1 MALVT
6 TRRNKL
12 TDVTIEMRKTCNMQE
27 GDTIKVIRQDNKPS
41 GTSYPTRGHTLAGAG
56 QGVHAEQ
63 PMFALKVGSHLD
75 PGIRRKHR
83 PNEDTLLVTQG
94 IVPCAPPST
103 LPKPFALLIVAD
115 GVGGQAHGQEASRL
129 AVRSLAK
136 YVSGSLG
143 SQQMK
148 PGAVLA
154 LLTAGVQYANQLVY
168 QHNREQRDN
177 MGTTMTAALV
187 MDNTAYVAHV
197 GDSRLYLYREPRG
210 LAQITQDH
218 TVVAS
223 LVAAGVIKSKDI
235 YTHPMRNR
243 IYRSLGDKATA
254 EVDGYTVP
262 LAAGD
267 LLLLC
272 SDGLWEMVRDQQ
284 IAAILTTHRPHPSKT
299 AHALVQAALAGGG
312 EDNVSVIVAQ
322 VSKV

>member
-1 MALVT
+1 ML
-6 TRRNKL
+6 RR
-12 TDVTIEMRKTCNMQE
+12 R
-27 GDTIKVIRQDNKPS
+27 DNNPS
-41 GTSYPTRGHTLAGAG
+41 GSSHHARMHTLADAG
-56 QGVHAEQ
+56 KGVNTKQ
-63 PMFALKVGSHLD
+63 SVLALQVGSHLD
-75 PGIRRKHR
+75 PGIRRKYR
-83 PNEDTLLVTQG
+83 PNEDTILVTQG
-94 IVPCAPPST
+94 SVPSASPST
-103 LPKPFALLIVAD
+103 SPKPFALLIVAD
-115 GVGGQAHGQEASRL
+115 GMGGQARGQEASRL

-136 YVSGSLG
+136 YVSGSFG
-143 SQQMK
+143 SQQLK
-148 PGAVLA
+148 PEAFLP
-154 LLTAGVQYANQLVY
+154 LLTAGVQYANQVVY
-168 QHNREQRDN
+168 QHNREQRDT
-177 MGTTMTAALV
+177 MGTTMTVALV
-187 MDNTAYVAHV
+187 METTAYVAHV
-197 GDSRLYLYREPRG
+197 GDSRLYLYRDPTG

-218 TVVAS
+218 SVVAS

-243 IYRSLGDKATA
+243 IYRSLGDKASV
-254 EVDGYTVP
+254 EVDGSAVP

>member
-1 MALVT
+1 ML
-6 TRRNKL
+6 RR
-12 TDVTIEMRKTCNMQE
+12 R
-27 GDTIKVIRQDNKPS
+27 DNNPS
-41 GTSYPTRGHTLAGAG
+41 GSSHHARMHTLAGAG
-56 QGVHAEQ
+56 KGVITGQ
-63 PMFALKVGSHLD
+63 SVLALQVGSHQD

-83 PNEDTLLVTQG
+83 PNEDTILVTQG
-94 IVPCAPPST
+94 SVPSASPST
-103 LPKPFALLIVAD
+103 SPKPFALLIVAD
-115 GVGGQAHGQEASRL
+115 GMGGQAHGQEASRL

-168 QHNREQRDN
+168 QHNREQRDD

>member
-1 MALVT
+1 M
-6 TRRNKL
+6 
-12 TDVTIEMRKTCNMQE
+12 
-27 GDTIKVIRQDNKPS
+27 
-41 GTSYPTRGHTLAGAG
+41 HTLAGAG
-56 QGVHAEQ
+56 KGVITGQ
-63 PMFALKVGSHLD
+63 SVLALQVGSHQD

-83 PNEDTLLVTQG
+83 PNEDTILVTQG
-94 IVPCAPPST
+94 SVPSASPST
-103 LPKPFALLIVAD
+103 SPKPFALLIVAD
-115 GVGGQAHGQEASRL
+115 GMGGQAHGQEASRL

>member
-1 MALVT
+1 ML
-6 TRRNKL
+6 RR
-12 TDVTIEMRKTCNMQE
+12 R
-27 GDTIKVIRQDNKPS
+27 DNNPS
-41 GTSYPTRGHTLAGAG
+41 GSSHHARMHTLAGAG
-56 QGVHAEQ
+56 KGVITGQ
-63 PMFALKVGSHLD
+63 SVLALQVGSHQD

-83 PNEDTLLVTQG
+83 PNEDTILVTQG
-94 IVPCAPPST
+94 SVPSASPST
-103 LPKPFALLIVAD
+103 SPKPFALLIVAD
-115 GVGGQAHGQEASRL
+115 GMGGQAHGQEASRL

>member
-1 MALVT
+1 ML
-6 TRRNKL
+6 RR
-12 TDVTIEMRKTCNMQE
+12 R
-27 GDTIKVIRQDNKPS
+27 DNNPS
-41 GTSYPTRGHTLAGAG
+41 GSSHHAPMHTLADAG
-56 QGVHAEQ
+56 KGVNTKQ
-63 PMFALKVGSHLD
+63 PVLALQVGSHLD

-83 PNEDTLLVTQG
+83 PNEDTILVTQG
-94 IVPCAPPST
+94 SVPSVSPST

-115 GVGGQAHGQEASRL
+115 GMGGQAHGQEASRL
-129 AVRSLAK
+129 AVQSLAK
-136 YVSGSLG
+136 YVSGSFG
-143 SQQMK
+143 SQQLK
-148 PGAVLA
+148 PEAVLA
-154 LLTAGVQYANQLVY
+154 LLTAGVQYANQVVY
-168 QHNREQRDN
+168 QHNREQRDT
-177 MGTTMTAALV
+177 MGTTMTVALV
-187 MDNTAYVAHV
+187 METTAYVAHV
-197 GDSRLYLYREPRG
+197 GDSRLYLYREPSG

-218 TVVAS
+218 SVVAS
-223 LVAAGVIKSKDI
+223 LVAAGVIESKDI

-243 IYRSLGDKATA
+243 IYRSLGDKATV
-254 EVDGYTVP
+254 EVDGSAVP

>member
-1 MALVT
+1 ML
-6 TRRNKL
+6 RR
-12 TDVTIEMRKTCNMQE
+12 R
-27 GDTIKVIRQDNKPS
+27 DNNPS
-41 GTSYPTRGHTLAGAG
+41 GSSHHARMHTLAGAG
-56 QGVHAEQ
+56 KGVNTKQ
-63 PMFALKVGSHLD
+63 SVLALQVGSHLD
-75 PGIRRKHR
+75 PGIRRKHK
-83 PNEDTLLVTQG
+83 PNEDTILVTQG
-94 IVPCAPPST
+94 SVPSASPST

-115 GVGGQAHGQEASRL
+115 GMGGQARGQEASRL
-129 AVRSLAK
+129 AVQSLAT

-148 PGAVLA
+148 PEALLP

-168 QHNREQRDN
+168 QHNREQRDT
-177 MGTTMTAALV
+177 MGTTMTVALV
-187 MDNTAYVAHV
+187 METTAYVAHV
-197 GDSRLYLYREPRG
+197 GDSRLYLYRDPTG

-218 TVVAS
+218 SVVAS

-243 IYRSLGDKATA
+243 IYRSLGDKASV
-254 EVDGYTVP
+254 EVDGSAVP

-284 IAAILTTHRPHPSKT
+284 IATILTTHRPHPSKT

>member
-1 MALVT
+1 ML
-6 TRRNKL
+6 RR
-12 TDVTIEMRKTCNMQE
+12 R
-27 GDTIKVIRQDNKPS
+27 DNNPS
-41 GTSYPTRGHTLAGAG
+41 GSSHHAPTQTLAGAG
-56 QGVHAEQ
+56 KGVNTKQ
-63 PMFALKVGSHLD
+63 PVLALQVGSHLD

-83 PNEDTLLVTQG
+83 PNEDTILVTQG
-94 IVPCAPPST
+94 SVPSASPST
-103 LPKPFALLIVAD
+103 LPQPFALLIVAD
-115 GVGGQAHGQEASRL
+115 GMGGQAHGQEASRL
-129 AVRSLAK
+129 AVRSLAN

-143 SQQMK
+143 SQPLK
-148 PGAVLA
+148 PEAFLS
-154 LLTAGVQYANQLVY
+154 LLTAGVQYANQVVY
-168 QHNREQRDN
+168 QHNREQRDT

-187 MDNTAYVAHV
+187 METTAYVAHV
-197 GDSRLYLYREPRG
+197 GDSRLYLYREPTG

-218 TVVAS
+218 SVVAS
-223 LVAAGVIKSKDI
+223 LVAAGVIASKDI

-243 IYRSLGDKATA
+243 ISRSLGDKASV
-254 EVDGYTVP
+254 EVDGAAVP

-322 VSKV
+322 VSSV

>member
-1 MALVT
+1 MT

-12 TDVTIEMRKTCNMQE
+12 TDVTIEMRNTCNMQE

-41 GTSYPTRGHTLAGAG
+41 GTSYPTRMHMLARAG
-56 QGVHAEQ
+56 QGVNLEQ
-63 PMFALKVGSHLD
+63 PMLTLKVGSHLD

-94 IVPCAPPST
+94 IVPSVPPNT
-103 LPKPFALLIVAD
+103 LPKPCALLIVAD

-129 AVRSLAK
+129 AVQSLAE
-136 YVSGSLG
+136 YVSGSFN

-148 PGAVLA
+148 PEAFLP
-154 LLTAGVQYANQLVY
+154 LLTAAVQHANQSVY
-168 QHNREQRDN
+168 QQNREQRDH

-187 MDNTAYVAHV
+187 IDSTAYVAHV
-197 GDSRLYLYREPRG
+197 GDSRLYLYRPPRDSRRSH
-210 LAQITQDH
+210 DH
-218 TVVAS
+218 SVVAT
-223 LVAAGVIKSKDI
+223 LVETGVIKSEDI

-243 IYRSLGDKATA
+243 IYRSLGEKTTV
-254 EVDGYTVP
+254 EVDGYAIP
-262 LAAGD
+262 LVAGD

-284 IAAILTTHRPHPSKT
+284 IAAILTTPLPHPSET
-299 AHALVQAALAGGG
+299 AYDLVQAALAGGG

-322 VSKV
+322 VSKI

>member
-1 MALVT
+1 ML
-6 TRRNKL
+6 RRRDN
-12 TDVTIEMRKTCNMQE
+12 NPA
-27 GDTIKVIRQDNKPS
+27 DTSHYARM
-41 GTSYPTRGHTLAGAG
+41 HTPAGAG
-56 QGVHAEQ
+56 KGVKTEQ
-63 PMFALKVGSHLD
+63 PVLALQVGSHLD

-83 PNEDTLLVTQG
+83 PNEDTILVTQG
-94 IVPCAPPST
+94 IVPST
-103 LPKPFALLIVAD
+103 SASPLPKPFALLIVAD

-129 AVRSLAK
+129 AVQSLAK

-148 PGAVLA
+148 PEAFLP

-168 QHNREQRDN
+168 QHNREQRDH
-177 MGTTMTAALV
+177 MGTTLTAALV
-187 MDNTAYVAHV
+187 MDTTAYVAHV
-197 GDSRLYLYREPRG
+197 GDSRLYLYHEPTG
-210 LAQITQDH
+210 LAQITRDH

-223 LVAAGVIKSKDI
+223 LVAAGIIASEDI

-243 IYRSLGDKATA
+243 IYRSLGDKATV
-254 EVDGYTVP
+254 EVDGSAVP

-284 IAAILTTHRPHPSKT
+284 IAAILTTPRSHPSKT

-322 VSKV
+322 VSNV